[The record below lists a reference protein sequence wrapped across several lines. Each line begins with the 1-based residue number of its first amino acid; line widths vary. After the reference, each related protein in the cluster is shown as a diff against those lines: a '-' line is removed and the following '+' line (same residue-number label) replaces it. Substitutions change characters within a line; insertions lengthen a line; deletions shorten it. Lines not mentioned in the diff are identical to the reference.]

1 MATPATE
8 QTWYASLPRSTRRAT
23 IFGTLIMSF
32 TTIGFGVWGNS
43 APIAGAVVTS
53 GVFVVTSQN
62 KIVQHLEGG
71 VIRHIAVQEGDVVNV
86 GQTLV
91 ELDETAPRA
100 ELRRLSLRRT
110 RLMAMDARLQAEMRE
125 EPAITFPDDILTA
138 AADEPEIAEILDSQR
153 LAFSA
158 RKNNVDSEIAS
169 IRDGINAL
177 EERIQGSNVQLGG
190 VRRQI
195 GFVEEEIQAK
205 ELLLRT
211 GLVRKPEVLAL
222 RRAHAN
228 LEGEV
233 GRLMGEIGDAKERI
247 ARSLE
252 QITGVRRTAIKAA
265 VEQLHEVR
273 GELVDVRE
281 RLDAAK
287 DVLDRITIVAPVKGV
302 VVKLRYHTRGG
313 VIEPGKN
320 IMEILPLQD
329 ELIIEGRVRP
339 QDIDNVRRGQHAMVR
354 LNALNHRTT
363 PMISGE
369 VIYVSAD
376 VLPDE
381 KKSPQLGPGDIYLAR
396 IKLNA
401 AEAAAIPGFVPTP
414 GMPVEVYIKTSER
427 TFFQYLARP
436 IQDSMSRAFRER

>member
-1 MATPATE
+1 MC
-8 QTWYASLPRSTRRAT
+8 
-23 IFGTLIMSF
+23 F

-71 VIRHIAVQEGDVVNV
+71 IIRNIAVNEGDIVDV

-100 ELRRLSLRRT
+100 ELRRLLLRRT
-110 RLMAMDARLQAEMRE
+110 RLMAMDARLQTEMRE
-125 EPAITFPDDILTA
+125 EREISFPGDILA
-138 AADEPEIAEILDSQR
+138 AANQPEITEILDSQK
-153 LAFSA
+153 LAFWA
-158 RKNNVDSEIAS
+158 RRNNVDSEIAS
-169 IRDGINAL
+169 IMEGINAL
-177 EERIQGSNVQLGG
+177 QERIQGSNVQLAG

-195 GFVEEEIQAK
+195 KLVEEEIQAK
-205 ELLLRT
+205 EILLRT

-222 RRAHAN
+222 QRAQAS

-233 GRLMGEIGDAKERI
+233 GRLIGEIGDAKERI

-252 QITGVRRTAIKAA
+252 QVTGVRRTAIKAA

-281 RLDAAK
+281 RLGAAK
-287 DVLDRITIVAPVKGV
+287 GVLDRITIVAPVKGV
-302 VVKLRYHTRGG
+302 VVKLRYHTQGG

-320 IMEILPLQD
+320 ILEILPLQD
-329 ELIIEGRVRP
+329 ELIIEGRIRP

-363 PMISGE
+363 PMIAGE

-381 KKSPQLGPGDIYLAR
+381 KKSPQLGPGDIYIAR

-401 AEAAAIPGFVPTP
+401 AEAATIPSFVPTP
-414 GMPVEVYIKTSER
+414 GMPVEIYIKTGER

>member
-1 MATPATE
+1 MPRPATE
-8 QTWYASLPRSTRRAT
+8 QIWYASLPRSTRSAT
-23 IFGTLIMSF
+23 IFGVLIMCF

-71 VIRHIAVQEGDVVNV
+71 IIRNIAVNEGDIVDV

-100 ELRRLSLRRT
+100 ELRRLLLRRT
-110 RLMAMDARLQAEMRE
+110 RLMAMDARLQTEMRE
-125 EPAITFPDDILTA
+125 EREISFPGDILA
-138 AADEPEIAEILDSQR
+138 AANQPEITEILDSQK
-153 LAFSA
+153 LAFWA
-158 RKNNVDSEIAS
+158 RRNNVDSEIAS
-169 IRDGINAL
+169 IMEGINAL
-177 EERIQGSNVQLGG
+177 QERIQGSNVQLAG

-195 GFVEEEIQAK
+195 KLVEEEIQAK
-205 ELLLRT
+205 EILLRT

-222 RRAHAN
+222 QRAQAS

-233 GRLMGEIGDAKERI
+233 GRLIGEIGDAKERI

-252 QITGVRRTAIKAA
+252 QVTGVRRTAIKAA

-281 RLDAAK
+281 RLGAAK
-287 DVLDRITIVAPVKGV
+287 GVLDRITIVAPVKGV
-302 VVKLRYHTRGG
+302 VVKLRYHTQGG

-320 IMEILPLQD
+320 ILEILPLQD
-329 ELIIEGRVRP
+329 ELIIEGRIRP

-363 PMISGE
+363 PMIAGE

-381 KKSPQLGPGDIYLAR
+381 KKSPQLGPGDIYIAR

-401 AEAAAIPGFVPTP
+401 AEAATIPSFVPTP
-414 GMPVEVYIKTSER
+414 GMPVEIYIKTGER

>member
-1 MATPATE
+1 
-8 QTWYASLPRSTRRAT
+8 
-23 IFGTLIMSF
+23 
-32 TTIGFGVWGNS
+32 
-43 APIAGAVVTS
+43 
-53 GVFVVTSQN
+53 
-62 KIVQHLEGG
+62 
-71 VIRHIAVQEGDVVNV
+71 
-86 GQTLV
+86 
-91 ELDETAPRA
+91 
-100 ELRRLSLRRT
+100 
-110 RLMAMDARLQAEMRE
+110 
-125 EPAITFPDDILTA
+125 
-138 AADEPEIAEILDSQR
+138 
-153 LAFSA
+153 
-158 RKNNVDSEIAS
+158 
-169 IRDGINAL
+169 
-177 EERIQGSNVQLGG
+177 VQLAG

-195 GFVEEEIQAK
+195 KLVEEEIQAK
-205 ELLLRT
+205 EILLRT

-222 RRAHAN
+222 QRAQAS

-233 GRLMGEIGDAKERI
+233 GRLIGEIGDAKERI

-252 QITGVRRTAIKAA
+252 QVTGVRRTAIKAA

-281 RLDAAK
+281 RLGAAK
-287 DVLDRITIVAPVKGV
+287 GVLDRITIVAPVKGV
-302 VVKLRYHTRGG
+302 VVKLRYHTQGG

-320 IMEILPLQD
+320 ILEILPLQD
-329 ELIIEGRVRP
+329 ELIIEGRIRP

-363 PMISGE
+363 PMIAGE

-381 KKSPQLGPGDIYLAR
+381 KKSPQLGPGDIYIAR

-401 AEAAAIPGFVPTP
+401 AEAATIPSFVPTP
-414 GMPVEVYIKTSER
+414 GMPVEIYIKTGER

>member
-1 MATPATE
+1 
-8 QTWYASLPRSTRRAT
+8 
-23 IFGTLIMSF
+23 
-32 TTIGFGVWGNS
+32 
-43 APIAGAVVTS
+43 VVTS

-71 VIRHIAVQEGDVVNV
+71 IIRNIAVNEGDIVDV

-100 ELRRLSLRRT
+100 ELRRLLLRRT
-110 RLMAMDARLQAEMRE
+110 RLMAMDARLQTEMRE
-125 EPAITFPDDILTA
+125 EREISFPSDILA
-138 AADEPEIAEILDSQR
+138 AANQPEITEILDSQK
-153 LAFSA
+153 LAFWA
-158 RKNNVDSEIAS
+158 RRNNVDSEIAS
-169 IRDGINAL
+169 IMEGINAL
-177 EERIQGSNVQLGG
+177 QERIQGSNVQLAG

-195 GFVEEEIQAK
+195 KLVEEEIQAK
-205 ELLLRT
+205 EILLRT

-222 RRAHAN
+222 QRAQAS

-233 GRLMGEIGDAKERI
+233 GRLIGEIGDAKERI

-252 QITGVRRTAIKAA
+252 QVTGVRRTAIKAA

-281 RLDAAK
+281 RLGAAK
-287 DVLDRITIVAPVKGV
+287 GVLDRITIVAPVKGV
-302 VVKLRYHTRGG
+302 VVKLRYHTQGG

-320 IMEILPLQD
+320 ILEILPLQD
-329 ELIIEGRVRP
+329 ELIIEGRIRP

-363 PMISGE
+363 PMIAGE

-381 KKSPQLGPGDIYLAR
+381 KKSPQLGPGDIYIAR

-401 AEAAAIPGFVPTP
+401 AEAATIPSFVPTP
-414 GMPVEVYIKTSER
+414 GMPVEIYIKTGER

>member
-1 MATPATE
+1 
-8 QTWYASLPRSTRRAT
+8 
-23 IFGTLIMSF
+23 
-32 TTIGFGVWGNS
+32 
-43 APIAGAVVTS
+43 VVTS

-71 VIRHIAVQEGDVVNV
+71 IIRNIAVNEGDIVDV

-100 ELRRLSLRRT
+100 ELRRLLLRRT
-110 RLMAMDARLQAEMRE
+110 RLMAMDARLQTEMRE
-125 EPAITFPDDILTA
+125 EREISFPGDILA
-138 AADEPEIAEILDSQR
+138 AANQPEITEILDSQK
-153 LAFSA
+153 LAFWA
-158 RKNNVDSEIAS
+158 RRNNVDSEIAS
-169 IRDGINAL
+169 IMEGINAL
-177 EERIQGSNVQLGG
+177 QERIQGSNVQLAG

-195 GFVEEEIQAK
+195 KLVEEEIQAK
-205 ELLLRT
+205 EILLRT

-222 RRAHAN
+222 QRAQAS

-233 GRLMGEIGDAKERI
+233 GRLIGEIGDAKERI

-252 QITGVRRTAIKAA
+252 QVTGVRRTAIKAA

-281 RLDAAK
+281 RLGAAK
-287 DVLDRITIVAPVKGV
+287 GVLDRITIVAPVKGV
-302 VVKLRYHTRGG
+302 VVKLRYHTQGG

-320 IMEILPLQD
+320 ILEILPLQD
-329 ELIIEGRVRP
+329 ELIIEGRIRP

-363 PMISGE
+363 PMIAGE

-381 KKSPQLGPGDIYLAR
+381 KKSPQLGPGDIYIAR

-401 AEAAAIPGFVPTP
+401 AEAATIPSFVPTP
-414 GMPVEVYIKTSER
+414 GMPVEIYIKTGER

>member
-1 MATPATE
+1 MC
-8 QTWYASLPRSTRRAT
+8 
-23 IFGTLIMSF
+23 F

-71 VIRHIAVQEGDVVNV
+71 IIRNIAVNEGDIVDV

-100 ELRRLSLRRT
+100 ELRRLLLRRT
-110 RLMAMDARLQAEMRE
+110 RLMAMDARLQTEMRE
-125 EPAITFPDDILTA
+125 EREISFPSDILA
-138 AADEPEIAEILDSQR
+138 AANQPEITEILDSQK
-153 LAFSA
+153 LAFWA
-158 RKNNVDSEIAS
+158 RRNNVDSEIAS
-169 IRDGINAL
+169 IMEGINAL
-177 EERIQGSNVQLGG
+177 QERIQGSNVQLAG

-195 GFVEEEIQAK
+195 KLVEEEIQAK
-205 ELLLRT
+205 EILLRT

-222 RRAHAN
+222 QRAQAS

-233 GRLMGEIGDAKERI
+233 GRLIGEIGDAKERI

-252 QITGVRRTAIKAA
+252 QVTGVRRTAIKAA

-281 RLDAAK
+281 RLGAAK
-287 DVLDRITIVAPVKGV
+287 GVLDRITIVAPVKGV
-302 VVKLRYHTRGG
+302 VVKLRYHTQGG

-320 IMEILPLQD
+320 ILEILPLQD
-329 ELIIEGRVRP
+329 ELIIEGRIRP

-363 PMISGE
+363 PMIAGE

-381 KKSPQLGPGDIYLAR
+381 KKSPQLGPGDIYIAR

-401 AEAAAIPGFVPTP
+401 AEAATIPSFVPTP
-414 GMPVEVYIKTSER
+414 GMPVEIYIKTGER

>member
-1 MATPATE
+1 MPRPATE
-8 QTWYASLPRSTRRAT
+8 QIWYASLPRSTRSAT
-23 IFGTLIMSF
+23 IFGALIMCF

-71 VIRHIAVQEGDVVNV
+71 IIRNIAVNEGDIVDV

-100 ELRRLSLRRT
+100 ELRRLLLRRT
-110 RLMAMDARLQAEMRE
+110 RLMAMDARLQTEMRE
-125 EPAITFPDDILTA
+125 EREISFPGDILA
-138 AADEPEIAEILDSQR
+138 AANQPEITEILDSQK
-153 LAFSA
+153 LAFWA
-158 RKNNVDSEIAS
+158 RRNNVDSEIAS
-169 IRDGINAL
+169 IMEGINAL
-177 EERIQGSNVQLGG
+177 QERIQGSNVQLAG

-195 GFVEEEIQAK
+195 KLVEEEIQAK
-205 ELLLRT
+205 EILLRT

-222 RRAHAN
+222 QRAQAS

-233 GRLMGEIGDAKERI
+233 GRLIGEIGDAKERI

-252 QITGVRRTAIKAA
+252 QVTGVRRTAIKAA

-281 RLDAAK
+281 RLGAAK
-287 DVLDRITIVAPVKGV
+287 GVLDRITIVAPVKGV
-302 VVKLRYHTRGG
+302 VVKLRYHTQGG

-320 IMEILPLQD
+320 ILEILPLQD
-329 ELIIEGRVRP
+329 ELIIEGRIRP

-363 PMISGE
+363 PMIAGE

-381 KKSPQLGPGDIYLAR
+381 KKSPQLGPGDIYIAR

-401 AEAAAIPGFVPTP
+401 AEAATIPSFVPTP
-414 GMPVEVYIKTSER
+414 GMPVEIYIKTGER

>member
-1 MATPATE
+1 MPRPATE
-8 QTWYASLPRSTRRAT
+8 QIWYASLPRSTRSAT
-23 IFGTLIMSF
+23 IFGALIMCF

-71 VIRHIAVQEGDVVNV
+71 IIRNIAVNEGDIVDV

-100 ELRRLSLRRT
+100 ELRRLLLRRT
-110 RLMAMDARLQAEMRE
+110 RLMAMDARLQTEMRE
-125 EPAITFPDDILTA
+125 EREISFPSDILA
-138 AADEPEIAEILDSQR
+138 AANQPEITEILDSQK
-153 LAFSA
+153 LAFWA
-158 RKNNVDSEIAS
+158 RRNNVDSEIAS
-169 IRDGINAL
+169 IMEGINAL
-177 EERIQGSNVQLGG
+177 QERIQGSNVQLAG

-195 GFVEEEIQAK
+195 KLVEEEIQAK
-205 ELLLRT
+205 EILLRT

-222 RRAHAN
+222 QRAQAS

-233 GRLMGEIGDAKERI
+233 GRLIGEIGDAKERI

-252 QITGVRRTAIKAA
+252 QVTGVRRTAIKAA

-281 RLDAAK
+281 RLGAAK
-287 DVLDRITIVAPVKGV
+287 GVLDRITIVAPVKGV
-302 VVKLRYHTRGG
+302 VVKLRYHTQGG

-320 IMEILPLQD
+320 ILEILPLQD
-329 ELIIEGRVRP
+329 ELIIEGRIRP

-363 PMISGE
+363 PMIAGE

-381 KKSPQLGPGDIYLAR
+381 KKSPQLGPGDIYIAR

-401 AEAAAIPGFVPTP
+401 AEAATIPSFVPTP
-414 GMPVEVYIKTSER
+414 GMPVEIYIKTGER

>member
-1 MATPATE
+1 MPRPATE
-8 QTWYASLPRSTRRAT
+8 QIWYASLPRSTRSAT
-23 IFGTLIMSF
+23 IFGVLIMCF

-71 VIRHIAVQEGDVVNV
+71 IIRNIAVNEGDIVDV

-100 ELRRLSLRRT
+100 ELRRLLLRRT
-110 RLMAMDARLQAEMRE
+110 RLMAMDARLQTEMRE
-125 EPAITFPDDILTA
+125 EREISFPSDILA
-138 AADEPEIAEILDSQR
+138 AANQPEITEILDSQK
-153 LAFSA
+153 LAFWA
-158 RKNNVDSEIAS
+158 RRNNVDSEIAS
-169 IRDGINAL
+169 IMEGINAL
-177 EERIQGSNVQLGG
+177 QERIQGSNVQLAG

-195 GFVEEEIQAK
+195 KLVEEEIQAK
-205 ELLLRT
+205 EILLRT

-222 RRAHAN
+222 QRAQAS

-233 GRLMGEIGDAKERI
+233 GRLIGEIGDAKERI

-252 QITGVRRTAIKAA
+252 QVTGVRRTAIKAA

-281 RLDAAK
+281 RLGAAK
-287 DVLDRITIVAPVKGV
+287 GVLDRITIVAPVKGV
-302 VVKLRYHTRGG
+302 VVKLRYHTQGG

-320 IMEILPLQD
+320 ILEILPLQD
-329 ELIIEGRVRP
+329 ELIIEGRIRP

-363 PMISGE
+363 PMIAGE

-381 KKSPQLGPGDIYLAR
+381 KKSPQLGPGDIYIAR

-401 AEAAAIPGFVPTP
+401 AEAATIPSFVPTP
-414 GMPVEVYIKTSER
+414 GMPVEIYIKTGER

>member
-1 MATPATE
+1 MAKPAAE

-23 IFGTLIMSF
+23 IFGTLIMLF
-32 TTIGFGVWGNS
+32 TTVGFGVWGNS

-71 VIRHIAVQEGDVVNV
+71 VIRDIAVQEGDIVNV

-91 ELDETAPRA
+91 ELDETGPRA

-110 RLMAMDARLQAEMRE
+110 RLIAIDARLQAEMRE
-125 EPAITFPDDILTA
+125 EPTITFPDEVLS

-169 IRDGINAL
+169 IREGINAL
-177 EERIQGSNVQLGG
+177 EERIQGSNVQLNG

-195 GFVEEEIQAK
+195 GFVQEEIQAK
-205 ELLLRT
+205 EILLQT

-222 RRAHAN
+222 RRAHAS

-273 GELVDVRE
+273 GELADVRE
-281 RLDAAK
+281 RIGTAK
-287 DVLDRITIVAPVKGV
+287 SVLDRITIVAPVKGI

-381 KKSPQLGPGDIYLAR
+381 KKSPQLGPGDIYIAR
-396 IKLNA
+396 VKLNA

-414 GMPVEVYIKTSER
+414 GMPVEVYIKTAER